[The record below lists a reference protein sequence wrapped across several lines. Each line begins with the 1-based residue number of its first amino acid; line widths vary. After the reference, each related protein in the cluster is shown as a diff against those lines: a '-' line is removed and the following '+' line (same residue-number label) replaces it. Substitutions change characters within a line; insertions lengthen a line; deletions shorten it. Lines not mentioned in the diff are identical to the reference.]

1 MTVKDCYEAIGAD
14 YQEVLRRLANE
25 ERVKRFLLKF
35 PGDDSFY
42 GLVKAVEEGD
52 YETAFRAVH
61 TLKGICL
68 NLSITRLAAS
78 SSALTESLRSGGWS
92 EEAGRLFE
100 QVKEEYAQT
109 VQEIKKLEND

>member
-35 PGDDSFY
+35 PGDDSFS

-52 YETAFRAVH
+52 YET
-61 TLKGICL
+61 LMEKKGVFW
-68 NLSITRLAAS
+68 
-78 SSALTESLRSGGWS
+78 EMQ
-92 EEAGRLFE
+92 GRQTTVRPK
-100 QVKEEYAQT
+100 QV
-109 VQEIKKLEND
+109 